1 MKTWLYKLEVILHTL
16 PLMSLFAVNFLNVS
30 ISALLVIYVFVC
42 LALIFLVLMQRPK
55 QEGLGAAFGANMTDQ
70 MFGAR
75 TTNVLQKGTVYLGSL
90 FFGLTLL
97 LAILMQK
104 KNVVNSSLAKEAAAA
119 VAAPK
124 EAVAKSLEEQLKQ
137 VVKTEPA
144 SSGSETAN
152 TQKEKS
158 ENGKTENS
166 QSDAAKAADAP
177 KDKQPEA
184 NPSAQTPAQPAK
196 SEPVK
201 PDAVPSE
208 GPKTDLP
215 KTDSPASGQ
224 PAGQ

>member
-1 MKTWLYKLEVILHTL
+1 
-16 PLMSLFAVNFLNVS
+16 MSLFAVNFLNVS

-42 LALIFLVLMQRPK
+42 LALILLVLMQRPK

-104 KNVVNSSLAKEAAAA
+104 KNVVNSGLAKEAAAA
-119 VAAPK
+119 VVAPK

-144 SSGSETAN
+144 PANSETA
-152 TQKEKS
+152 
-158 ENGKTENS
+158 KTDE
-166 QSDAAKAADAP
+166 
-177 KDKQPEA
+177 
-184 NPSAQTPAQPAK
+184 TK
-196 SEPVK
+196 SEPAK
-201 PDAVPSE
+201 PLDASKATDKAPE
-208 GPKTDLP
+208 PKNPEQTAPEAPKTELP
-215 KTDSPASGQ
+215 KSETPSGGQ